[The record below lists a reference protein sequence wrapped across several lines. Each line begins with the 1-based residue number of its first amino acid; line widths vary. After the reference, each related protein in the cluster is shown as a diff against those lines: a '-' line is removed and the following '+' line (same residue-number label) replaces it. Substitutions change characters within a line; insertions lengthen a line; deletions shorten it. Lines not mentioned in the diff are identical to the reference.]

1 MADELSKE
9 VPHSRPKSLKEVAEQ
24 ALAGE
29 SVDFALAN
37 FLDEFYR
44 QPRLEML
51 LEEPPITGVRI
62 TDCYLAAAADELG
75 TIFFGRIPRW
85 ANQPSRT
92 LEEPHFGFTT
102 PLGRAYALIA
112 TPGPFRQRNLFIG
125 EDALKRA

>member
-1 MADELSKE
+1 MN
-9 VPHSRPKSLKEVAEQ
+9 SRPQSLKEVAER
-24 ALAGE
+24 ALDGGSA
-29 SVDFALAN
+29 DYALRN
-37 FLDEFYR
+37 FLDEFYLR
-44 QPRLEML
+44 PRLEML
-51 LEEPPITGVRI
+51 LEEPPLTGARI

-75 TIFFGRIPRW
+75 TTFFGQVPRW
-85 ANQPSRT
+85 ANHTTRT